1 MSWIYKIDSSKIIL
15 WVEFINIFIKN
26 NFMSWI
32 YKSIHQFEFIN
43 YRVEFINIF
52 IKNNFMSWIYKSIHQ
67 K

>member
-32 YKSIHQFEFIN
+32 YKIDSSKIILW
-43 YRVEFINIF
+43 VEL
-52 IKNNFMSWIYKSIHQ
+52 
-67 K
+67 